1 MRIGYARV
9 STEEQ
14 CLDLQLRGLTLA
26 GCDEIVTDHGFSG
39 QRHDRPG
46 LLQLLARVSAGDT
59 IVVWRLDRL
68 GRSLSQLVQL
78 METLRRQEVHFAST
92 TEMIDTGSPTGM
104 FIFHMIAALAEFERA
119 LISERTRAGMAAA
132 RERGS
137 KVGRPPVL
145 SEMQMDEACE
155 LLRTHTVKDVAR
167 HFMIDAQTLRKKLKK
182 RAELVAVGLG
192 R

>member
-9 STEEQ
+9 STDEQ
-14 CLDLQLRGLTLA
+14 CLDLQLRGLRMA
-26 GCDEIVTDHGFSG
+26 GCDEIVTDHGLSG
-39 QRHDRPG
+39 LRHDRPG
-46 LLQLLARVSAGDT
+46 LIQLLDRVSSGDT

-78 METLRRQEVHFAST
+78 MEALRQRGVHFSST

-145 SEMQMDEACE
+145 SEKQLEEACE
-155 LLRTHTVKDVAR
+155 LLQNHTLKEVAR
-167 HFMIDAQTLRKKLKK
+167 HFMIDAGTLRKKLRK
-182 RAELVAVGLG
+182 RAGHT
-192 R
+192 